1 MSELLDPI
9 REQIIKEVEVLNGWT
24 SLGRCLEMAQLVLEH
39 RPNVIVELGTFGGK
53 ATLPMALALRHAGCG
68 KIYTIDPHMA
78 GPCLEGTNDEAN
90 NEWWKGLDL
99 NAIHQEVINWIW
111 RLGLEQIVIPIRARS
126 QDVPELFPSICICS
140 IDGNHSEE
148 VSCQDVRN
156 YVPRVKSGGLI
167 FADDCDWPTT
177 QKMQQIIL
185 ESCDEIKSGEN
196 GHYKI
201 FRKR

>member
-9 REQIIKEVEVLNGWT
+9 RDQITNEHEALEGWT

-39 RPNVIVELGTFGGK
+39 RPSVIVELGTFGGR

-68 KIYTIDPHMA
+68 KIYTVDPHRPE
-78 GPCLEGTNDEAN
+78 PCVEGKNDEAN
-90 NEWWKGLDL
+90 NEWWKALDFD
-99 NAIHQEVINWIW
+99 AIHKKVIDWIW
-111 RLGLEQIVIPIRARS
+111 RLGLQQIVIPIRARS
-126 QDVPELFPSICICS
+126 QDVPELFPSIDFCI

-148 VSCQDVRN
+148 VSCRDVNN
-156 YVPRVKSGGLI
+156 YVPRIKSGGLC
-167 FADDCDWPTT
+167 FMDDTDWETT
-177 QKMQQIIL
+177 QKCQQIIL